1 LHGPE
6 TAWPHNEVTP
16 FILSGE
22 ALGNPVCGT
31 DLRPPE
37 DIGNVPPSSWFC
49 EFVGDVRTA
58 MPSVDVLWKGNC
70 RDPQIR
76 YRLLGYLHRLAR
88 LSDSYLLRG
97 ERPVLS
103 LVGQQGAAT
112 RRANIET
119 IDETLSGRILIS
131 SLIGPLPETL
141 IARAREAG
149 LTVHEPEGEEPHL
162 IALDEV
168 RLRGLDF
175 KLFDPRGLYPGD
187 DRMSFVFLECPEY
200 HFLDGR
206 LVEVTEKDGAIYL
219 SSPSIHLHAYLE
231 DWTDCLFAW
240 IRFFL
245 VGDFWWQRR
254 EELQGYTDYRGVF
267 EQLQTERGSAEAEE
281 ATFDAV
287 LSTFSQHAEHTLDQV
302 QSLAK
307 A

>member
-1 LHGPE
+1 
-6 TAWPHNEVTP
+6 
-16 FILSGE
+16 
-22 ALGNPVCGT
+22 
-31 DLRPPE
+31 
-37 DIGNVPPSSWFC
+37 
-49 EFVGDVRTA
+49 
-58 MPSVDVLWKGNC
+58 MPSVDVIWKGNC

-88 LSDSYLLRG
+88 LSDSYLRRG
-97 ERPVLS
+97 ERPVLTV
-103 LVGQQGAAT
+103 VGEQHVAPP
-112 RRANIET
+112 RANIET
-119 IDETLSGRILIS
+119 VDETIS
-131 SLIGPLPETL
+131 APVFVSSVVGPHPETL

-149 LTVHEPEGEEPHL
+149 LTVIEPDGEGPHL
-162 IALDEV
+162 VALDAV

-175 KLFDPRGLYPGD
+175 KLFDPRGLYPDD
-187 DRMSFVFLECPEY
+187 DRMSFVFLECPEH

-206 LVEVTEKDGAIYL
+206 LVEIAERDGAVYL

-254 EELQGYTDYRGVF
+254 EELQGYADYRGVF
-267 EQLQTERGSAEAEE
+267 GELQAARGSEPAEE

-287 LSTFSQHAEHTLDQV
+287 LSTFSQHAEHWISEARGLKTE
-302 QSLAK
+302 K